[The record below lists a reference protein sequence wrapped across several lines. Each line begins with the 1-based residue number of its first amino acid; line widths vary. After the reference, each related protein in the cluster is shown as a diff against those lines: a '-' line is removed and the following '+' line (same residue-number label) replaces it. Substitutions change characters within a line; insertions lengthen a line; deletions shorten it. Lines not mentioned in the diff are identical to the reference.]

1 VERRWTSKLKGKGKI
16 THTSRADRVEV
27 VDKTTEAKVEE
38 VDSVVEV
45 IVEDSAVVEATTSE
59 EGVMTTNVI
68 MTSKEVTSPVM
79 NQMKAEE
86 VGAEIGIET
95 ITILEEMATTT
106 ISEEMATTTISE
118 EMATT
123 TIQKRW

>member
-1 VERRWTSKLKGKGKI
+1 
-16 THTSRADRVEV
+16 VEV

-118 EMATT
+118 EMVIE
-123 TIQKRW
+123 TILEVTEINP